1 MGVAQNE
8 TINCTRAQMR
18 LVGVAKIPNKVY
30 CAMPRFGSLYP
41 FVFGTTLVVLAVA
54 FHGRRKLFPEV
65 FEEQRRLAIEG
76 RRRAQEIKI
85 AVAEGVQKEKKETKS
100 N

>member
-1 MGVAQNE
+1 
-8 TINCTRAQMR
+8 
-18 LVGVAKIPNKVY
+18 
-30 CAMPRFGSLYP
+30 MPRFGSLYP
-41 FVFGTTLVVLAVA
+41 IVFGATLVVLVVT

-76 RRRAQEIKI
+76 RRKAQEFK
-85 AVAEGVQKEKKETKS
+85 AEVAQGVQNEKQKIKP

>member
-1 MGVAQNE
+1 
-8 TINCTRAQMR
+8 MR
-18 LVGVAKIPNKVY
+18 
-30 CAMPRFGSLYP
+30 RFGGSAFP
-41 FVFGTTLVVLAVA
+41 FVFGATLIVLSVA

-76 RRRAQEIKI
+76 RRRAQEIRT
-85 AVAEGVQKEKKETKS
+85 AVSEGVGKEAEKRGP

>member
-1 MGVAQNE
+1 
-8 TINCTRAQMR
+8 
-18 LVGVAKIPNKVY
+18 
-30 CAMPRFGSLYP
+30 MPRFGSLYP
-41 FVFGTTLVVLAVA
+41 FVFGATLVVLAIA

-76 RRRAQEIKI
+76 RRRAQEVQT
-85 AVAEGVQKEKKETKS
+85 AVAESVQKGKKDTKS